1 VLRGLDAPESSD
13 VGLNI
18 MELSELLLFLL
29 FLPKELTPLPVLAAG
44 IGTVVSAGV
53 TA

>member
-1 VLRGLDAPESSD
+1 VLRGLGASELPDA
-13 VGLNI
+13 GLNI

-29 FLPKELTPLPVLAAG
+29 KELKPLPVLAAG